1 MKAIAAVQAEA
12 GVADTE
18 RTVFL
23 RTILEV
29 GCPGCGHELDGEED
43 RRGMETCVQ
52 SGWTAGRCRT
62 MN

>member
-1 MKAIAAVQAEA
+1 MKATAEVQAEA

-29 GCPGCGHELDGEED
+29 VCPGCVHALDGEED
-43 RRGMETCVQ
+43 RRGTESFVQ
-52 SGWTAGRCRT
+52 SGWTAAGCGT

>member
-23 RTILEV
+23 RTVLEV
-29 GCPGCGHELDGEED
+29 VCPGCVHELDGEED
-43 RRGMETCVQ
+43 RRGTEPCVQ
-52 SGWTAGRCRT
+52 SGWTAGGCRT
-62 MN
+62 IN